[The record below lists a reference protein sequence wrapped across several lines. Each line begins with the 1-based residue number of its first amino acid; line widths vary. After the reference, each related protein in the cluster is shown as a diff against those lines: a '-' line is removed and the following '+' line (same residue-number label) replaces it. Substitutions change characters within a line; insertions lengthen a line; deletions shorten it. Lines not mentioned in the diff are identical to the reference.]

1 MGLKV
6 TLSGDLW
13 SSHGTALFGLVMHG
27 ITKDWEMKELLAGAI
42 PARLDPHTGEWVIT
56 ATEEALKN
64 IDIHRALRDNGS
76 IRTSGQRT
84 LARHGRQKAAYARR
98 VPERRVQPEVHGAQG
113 QGLYTSATT
122 HGRQGVRTVIE

>member
-56 ATEEALKN
+56 AIEEALKT
-64 IDIHRALRDNGS
+64 DIHRALVKGWENLNDSGCKCHTAALSVKCYTGFGGS
-76 IRTSGQRT
+76 FTRAPTPT
-84 LARHGRQKAAYARR
+84 W
-98 VPERRVQPEVHGAQG
+98 P
-113 QGLYTSATT
+113 
-122 HGRQGVRTVIE
+122 

>member
-56 ATEEALKN
+56 ATQEALKT
-64 IDIHRALRDNGS
+64 DIHRALRDNGS
-76 IRTSGQRT
+76 NMVKGWENLNDSGCKCHT
-84 LARHGRQKAAYARR
+84 AALS
-98 VPERRVQPEVHGAQG
+98 VKC
-113 QGLYTSATT
+113 YTGFGGSFTRAPTPT
-122 HGRQGVRTVIE
+122 WP